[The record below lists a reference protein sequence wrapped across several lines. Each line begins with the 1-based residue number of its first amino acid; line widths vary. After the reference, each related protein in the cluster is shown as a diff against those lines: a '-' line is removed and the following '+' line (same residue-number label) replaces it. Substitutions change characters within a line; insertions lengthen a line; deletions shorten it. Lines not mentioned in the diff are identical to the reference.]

1 MQTRYSGVWDLK
13 HENVVREISH
23 CYPVRIWLPI
33 GAPTVRRFF
42 GEWMHA
48 NTPKRKH
55 QFTQSMTTSMH
66 MYWTVNTIQ
75 TQIEI
80 EIEQKS
86 QHTHTDS
93 DSTRAHVLQNTEIM
107 QSSTNINSN
116 IIKYCCLLYIH
127 GPFSFVYVL
136 TGRVYILAY
145 INQVHK
151 YSKLKLSK

>member
-1 MQTRYSGVWDLK
+1 MKMLYVKFLGWYITLW
-13 HENVVREISH
+13 
-23 CYPVRIWLPI
+23 YPVRIWLPI

-48 NTPKRKH
+48 NTPKENINLHRVWLH
-55 QFTQSMTTSMH
+55 LCICTEHYTDRDRDRDRARES
-66 MYWTVNTIQ
+66 
-75 TQIEI
+75 
-80 EIEQKS
+80 
-86 QHTHTDS
+86 THSDS

-116 IIKYCCLLYIH
+116 IIKYCCLLYVH

-136 TGRVYILAY
+136 TGRVHILAY